1 MKKKTVIKFGDA
13 EIEQQKFYQ
22 YKKSISIKNIAI
34 NKIVASN
41 KISFVKKDFKI
52 LLAIRML
59 KK

>member
-41 KISFVKKDFKI
+41 KISFGKKDFKI
-52 LLAIRML
+52 L
-59 KK
+59 

>member
-13 EIEQQKFYQ
+13 EIEQQKSYQ

-41 KISFVKKDFKI
+41 KISFGKKDFKM

>member
-13 EIEQQKFYQ
+13 EIKQQKFYQ
-22 YKKSISIKNIAI
+22 CKKSISIKNIAI

-41 KISFVKKDFKI
+41 KISFGKKDFKM

-59 KK
+59 KR